1 MRETQDRWRPEMPR
15 SVQASRR
22 SLVPPYEVC
31 TAADQA
37 DDLSGDP
44 QLSEKCPVSGPGRN
58 EGHHRE
64 IRGRFWSRFDQEGS
78 QRAIQRRLYR
88 QAKARFL
95 LRERELNKLGENNG
109 REKDSLRQTGKGGD
123 HNAEELQ
130 EDRALD
136 KCSR

>member
-1 MRETQDRWRPEMPR
+1 MRETQDRWRPEIPR
-15 SVQASRR
+15 SVRASRR

-64 IRGRFWSRFDQEGS
+64 ILGRSWSRCDQEGY
-78 QRAIQRRLYR
+78 QRSIQKRLNR
-88 QAKARFL
+88 QAKTRFL
-95 LRERELNKLGENNG
+95 SRIRKLNKLRLNYG
-109 REKDSLRQTGKGGD
+109 REKDSLRQSGKGSK
-123 HNAEELQ
+123 HNAEEQ
-130 EDRALD
+130 H
-136 KCSR
+136 